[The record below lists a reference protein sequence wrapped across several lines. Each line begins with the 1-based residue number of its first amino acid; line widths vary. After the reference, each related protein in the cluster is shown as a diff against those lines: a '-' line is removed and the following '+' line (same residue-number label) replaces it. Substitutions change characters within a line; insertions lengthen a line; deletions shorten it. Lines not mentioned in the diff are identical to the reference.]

1 MGAHIKVPVPMTAS
15 AHTVM
20 NALRRIVQGLRQSA
34 AYSEKTTGLT
44 AAQLLVL
51 KQVAA
56 HDGLSVNALASA
68 TFTHQS
74 TVSEVVTRLE
84 LKGFVTR
91 DRAADDARRV
101 EVHLTANGRA
111 VLAVNPSSASDRLMQ
126 AVKALPPETLDSL
139 AAGLDALIRNAG
151 LSDEAAAMFF
161 EDKPLEP
168 PE

>member
-1 MGAHIKVPVPMTAS
+1 MLETTP

-51 KQVAA
+51 KHVAA
-56 HDGLSVNALASA
+56 HDGQSFQGLSVNALAAA

-74 TVSEVVTRLE
+74 TVSEVVSRLE
-84 LKGFVTR
+84 LKGFVSR
-91 DRAADDARRV
+91 ARAADDARRV
-101 EVHLTANGRA
+101 EIHLTSNGRA

-126 AVKALPPETLDSL
+126 AVKTLPADTLDGL
-139 AAGLDALIRNAG
+139 AIGLDALIRAAG
-151 LSDEAAAMFF
+151 LSDEAAVLFF
-161 EDKPLEP
+161 EDNQ
-168 PE
+168 PEDPS

>member
-1 MGAHIKVPVPMTAS
+1 MTAS

-34 AYSEKTTGLT
+34 AYSERTTGLT

-56 HDGLSVNALASA
+56 NDGLSVNALAAA

-91 DRAADDARRV
+91 DRAEDDARRV
-101 EVHLTANGRA
+101 EVHLTSNGRA

-126 AVKALPPETLDSL
+126 AVKTLPPETLDSL
-139 AAGLDALIRNAG
+139 AAGLEALIRNAG
-151 LSDEAAAMFF
+151 LSDEAAVMFF
-161 EDKPLEP
+161 EDKTSEP

>member
-1 MGAHIKVPVPMTAS
+1 MTAS

-44 AAQLLVL
+44 AAQLLIL

-56 HDGLSVNALASA
+56 HDGLSVNALATA
-68 TFTHQS
+68 TYTHQS

-91 DRAADDARRV
+91 ERAADDARRV
-101 EVHLTANGRA
+101 EIHLTPNGRA
-111 VLAVNPSSASDRLMQ
+111 VLAINPSSASDRLMT
-126 AVKALPPETLDSL
+126 AVRALPPETLDSL
-139 AAGLDALIRNAG
+139 ASGLEALIRNAG
-151 LSDEAAAMFF
+151 LAEEPAVLFF
-161 EDKPLEP
+161 EDKPPEP
-168 PE
+168 PQ

>member
-1 MGAHIKVPVPMTAS
+1 MTES

-20 NALRRIVQGLRQSA
+20 NALRRIVQGLRESA

-51 KQVAA
+51 KQVAGN
-56 HDGLSVNALASA
+56 DGMSVNALATA

-91 DRAADDARRV
+91 ERAADDARRV
-101 EVHLTANGRA
+101 AIHLTPNGRA
-111 VLAVNPSSASDRLMQ
+111 VLAVNPSSASDRLMT
-126 AVKALPPETLDSL
+126 AVKSLPPETLDSL

-151 LSDEAAAMFF
+151 LADEPAILFF
-161 EDKPLEP
+161 EDKP
-168 PE
+168 PELPQK